1 MLNMRNILFFFLIVA
16 TASLQLSC
24 GGGSAGS
31 SATSAASS
39 AEGVSISGQIQGAS
53 NLQAFLDK
61 QGISAT
67 RVIAKSEVDATGNFS
82 LPIPDGLE
90 AGQYRFRI
98 GAKRLGLVF
107 DGNEK
112 AVKINGNLAD
122 LDKYNITLEGSS
134 AGQELVDIMK
144 GLNTGSL
151 SKTALATKLKS
162 SISNPYTALMLAN
175 SVFRGAS
182 TENLDIHKGVLS
194 KLQASSTVDKN
205 ILGEYSGY
213 ISQLEKTLSL
223 QRIAVGKQA
232 PDIALASPD
241 GKKYALSDL
250 KGKVVLLDFWASWC
264 GPCRRENP
272 SVVKVYNQYK
282 SKGFEVFS
290 VSLDGLDSRTMA
302 RYGGNQAQID
312 QQMESSKN
320 RWKQAI
326 AQDKLSWDT
335 HVSDLKKW
343 DSAPAQT
350 YGVSGIPR
358 TFMIDRE
365 GNIAAVGL
373 RGAASI
379 EAELKK
385 LL

>member
-1 MLNMRNILFFFLIVA
+1 MFNMRNILFFFLIIA
-16 TASLQLSC
+16 IASLQISC
-24 GGGSAGS
+24 GGDGASS
-31 SATSAASS
+31 SATSSTSTAAG
-39 AEGVSISGQIQGAS
+39 ATISGQIQGAS

-67 RVIAKSEVDATGNFS
+67 RVIAKSAVDADGNFT

-112 AVKINGNLAD
+112 NIKINGNLAD
-122 LDKYNITLEGSS
+122 LDKYNITIEGSS
-134 AGQELVDIMK
+134 TGQELVDIMK

-151 SKTALATKLKS
+151 SKAALASKIKS
-162 SISNPYTALMLAN
+162 IANPYTALMLAN
-175 SVFRGAS
+175 AAFRGAS
-182 TENLDIHKGVLS
+182 TENLELHKSVLS
-194 KLQASSTVDKN
+194 KLQSAGVDKS
-205 ILGEYSGY
+205 IMGEYGGY
-213 ISQLEKTLSL
+213 IGQLEKTLSL

-232 PDIALASPD
+232 PDIALPSPD
-241 GKKYALSDL
+241 GKEYALSDL

-290 VSLDGLDSRTMA
+290 VSLDGLDSRTKA

-326 AQDKLSWDT
+326 AQDKLSWDA

>member
-1 MLNMRNILFFFLIVA
+1 MLNMRNILFFLLIVA
-16 TASLQLSC
+16 TASIQISC
-24 GGGSAGS
+24 GGDSAS
-31 SATSAASS
+31 SATLNTTSTAAG
-39 AEGVSISGQIQGAS
+39 ANISGQIQGAS

-67 RVIAKSEVDATGNFS
+67 RVIAKSEVDANGNFT

-112 AVKINGNLAD
+112 NITINGNLAD

-144 GLNTGSL
+144 GLNSGSL
-151 SKTALATKLKS
+151 TKAALGSKLKS
-162 SISNPYTALMLAN
+162 IANPYTALMLAN

-182 TENLDIHKGVLS
+182 TENLEIHKSVLG
-194 KLQASSTVDKN
+194 KLQSAGVDKS
-205 ILGEYSGY
+205 IMGEYGGY
-213 ISQLEKTLSL
+213 IGQLEKTLSL

-232 PDIALASPD
+232 PDISLPSPD
-241 GKKYALSDL
+241 GKNFALSDL

-326 AQDKLSWDT
+326 AQDKLSWNT

>member
-1 MLNMRNILFFFLIVA
+1 MLNMRNIVFSFLIIA
-16 TASLQLSC
+16 IASFQISC
-24 GGGSAGS
+24 GGDSAKSAS
-31 SATSAASS
+31 SKATSAGAT
-39 AEGVSISGQIQGAS
+39 ISGQIQGAS

-67 RVIAKSEVDATGNFS
+67 RVIAKSEVDANGNFT

-90 AGQYRFRI
+90 SGQYRFRI

-112 AVKINGNLAD
+112 NIKINGNLAD
-122 LDKYNITLEGSS
+122 LDKYNITLEGST

-144 GLNTGSL
+144 GLNTGSI
-151 SKTALATKLKS
+151 SKAALATKLKS
-162 SISNPYTALMLAN
+162 IANPYTALMLAN

-182 TENLDIHKGVLS
+182 TENLEIHKSVLG
-194 KLQASSTVDKN
+194 KLQSAGVDKSVM
-205 ILGEYSGY
+205 GEYSGY

-232 PDIALASPD
+232 PDISLPSPD
-241 GKKYALSDL
+241 GKNYALSDL

-282 SKGFEVFS
+282 NKGFEVFS

-312 QQMESSKN
+312 QQLESSKN

-326 AQDKLSWDT
+326 AQDKLSWNT

>member
-1 MLNMRNILFFFLIVA
+1 MLNMRNIVILFLIVA
-16 TASLQLSC
+16 VASLQYSC
-24 GGGSAGS
+24 GGDGAK
-31 SATSAASS
+31 SATSSASTAAG
-39 AEGVSISGQIQGAS
+39 ATISGQIQGAS

-67 RVIAKSEVDATGNFS
+67 RVITKSEVDANGNFS

-122 LDKYNITLEGSS
+122 LDKYNITIEGSS

-151 SKTALATKLKS
+151 SKEALAAKLKS
-162 SISNPYTALMLAN
+162 SSIANPYTALMLAN

-182 TENLDIHKGVLS
+182 TENLNIHKTVLG
-194 KLQASSTVDKN
+194 KLQTSGVDKS
-205 ILGEYSGY
+205 ILGEYGGY
-213 ISQLEKTLSL
+213 IGQLEKTLSL

-232 PDIALASPD
+232 PDISLPSPD
-241 GKKYALSDL
+241 GKQYALSDL